1 MTRNPNRSK
10 RDLERLLDELR
21 ERKAARDDGLDLDDN
36 VPDEL
41 VEEVIQVSH
50 KRLDGEDLDEDNAR
64 LSRFLDEFA
73 PVE

>member
-1 MTRNPNRSK
+1 MTRKPNRSK

-21 ERKAARDDGLDLDDN
+21 ERKAARDDGLDLDD

-50 KRLDGEDLDEDNAR
+50 KRLDGEDLDEDDAR
-64 LSRFLDEFA
+64 LSRFLDDFA

>member
-1 MTRNPNRSK
+1 MTRKPNRSK

-21 ERKAARDDGLDLDDN
+21 ERKAARDDGLDLGDD

-41 VEEVIQVSH
+41 VEEITQVSH
-50 KRLDGEDLDEDNAR
+50 KRLDDEDLEEDEAR
-64 LSRFLDEFA
+64 LSRFLDDFT